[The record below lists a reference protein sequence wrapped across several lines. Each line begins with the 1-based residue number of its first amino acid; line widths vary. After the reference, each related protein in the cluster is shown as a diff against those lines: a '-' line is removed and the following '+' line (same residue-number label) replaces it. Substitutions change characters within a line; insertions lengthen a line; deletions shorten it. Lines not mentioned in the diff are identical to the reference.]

1 MNFGRNEFWQ
11 HWVWYACTHGFHLCK
26 AQQRSNTMASTHFI
40 FRIFIDLNI
49 GHYFRTCSTHKWLIY
64 VELLWSTWEPG
75 WCVDDILNSLKAIHV
90 NAAQK
95 MTQTSWADDGCA
107 MHKTSYLAMRGRQMR
122 LARLPRWPRD
132 VAILGYLRQ
141 TNPYLQSMGFTGKRF
156 HPEKRFHHKKVS
168 S

>member
-49 GHYFRTCSTHKWLIY
+49 GHYFRTCSTTKWLIY
-64 VELLWSTWEPG
+64 GELLWLMCQWYF
-75 WCVDDILNSLKAIHV
+75 DHILAWRPSVWILPKRWHRQLGRRWMRRAQDFLV
-90 NAAQK
+90 GNARQTADASG
-95 MTQTSWADDGCA
+95 QTSA
-107 MHKTSYLAMRGRQMR
+107 LAERRSHIG
-122 LARLPRWPRD
+122 LP
-132 VAILGYLRQ
+132 Q
-141 TNPYLQSMGFTGKRF
+141 TDKPIFTIHGVHR
-156 HPEKRFHHKKVS
+156 EKVSSWKKVS